1 MICLG
6 VRRAPATVSTTRS
19 TAPVP
24 DGALTLPAHSVMLIS
39 LAGLSGFGFDTVDA
53 RQ

>member
-19 TAPVP
+19 TAPVR
-24 DGALTLPAHSVMLIS
+24 DGALTLTLPAHSVTLIS
-39 LAGLSGFGFDTVDA
+39 LAGL
-53 RQ
+53 